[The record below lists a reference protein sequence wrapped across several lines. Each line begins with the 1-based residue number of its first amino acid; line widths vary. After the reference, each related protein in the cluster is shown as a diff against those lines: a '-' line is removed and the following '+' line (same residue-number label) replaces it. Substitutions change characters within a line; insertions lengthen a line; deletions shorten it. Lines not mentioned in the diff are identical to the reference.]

1 MSLLAT
7 IGTVE
12 RILMFAGP
20 LVTTLVGE
28 GNKETAEKVIDA
40 AEAALRYAR
49 MGIDGAED
57 FAEELEAIAIELE
70 AMKAAG
76 GPGEADFDGMAD
88 RVADKTAKLVAA
100 VEARKG

>member
-28 GNKETAEKVIDA
+28 GNKDTAEKVIDA

-57 FAEELEAIAIELE
+57 FA
-70 AMKAAG
+70 
-76 GPGEADFDGMAD
+76 
-88 RVADKTAKLVAA
+88 DK
-100 VEARKG
+100 